1 MLAYA
6 GAGDGGNCASVAIPA
21 WSRQKL
27 ERKCAEKRVI
37 CQAPNPNGRGAM
49 SIETA
54 LYHYLPTAVD
64 VGITSVLSLVLERAT
79 LVSIAVSL
87 SAGRAVVNVSRV
99 VVRSRYIEGL
109 HAHK

>member
-1 MLAYA
+1 
-6 GAGDGGNCASVAIPA
+6 
-21 WSRQKL
+21 
-27 ERKCAEKRVI
+27 
-37 CQAPNPNGRGAM
+37 M

-87 SAGRAVVNVSRV
+87 RPVAWSAGRAVINVSRT

-109 HAHK
+109 PAHK